1 MLEAVRRSFLV
12 ALPVLLPP
20 LAEEQRLLVQEQVPL
35 HGLEPGQVLY
45 LGVTF
50 LMLRPHA
57 EGALHQQAAQLR
69 QVALKKGERTNRY
82 LRSGRRWLETNTNS
96 I

>member
-1 MLEAVRRSFLV
+1 M
-12 ALPVLLPP
+12 
-20 LAEEQRLLVQEQVPL
+20 PL
-35 HGLEPGQVLY
+35 HGLKPGQVLD

-69 QVALKKGERTNRY
+69 QVALKIRKKDEQGQF
-82 LRSGRRWLETNTNS
+82 LWFMLEILINFWDLKFKTVNLNLDQTHMDNVGLTLEV
-96 I
+96 

>member
-1 MLEAVRRSFLV
+1 MLAYTEGVFEAVRRSFLV

-20 LAEEQRLLVQEQVPL
+20 LAEQQGLLVQEQVPL
-35 HGLEPGQVLY
+35 HGLKPGQIFD

-57 EGALHQQAAQLR
+57 EGALHHQATQ
-69 QVALKKGERTNRY
+69 
-82 LRSGRRWLETNTNS
+82 